1 MEVNL
6 FSTPKK
12 EENIKKNSDSEAAMW
27 GGVLSIGGAIFL
39 INKNM
44 PKFENW
50 YYIHFEE
57 IYLSLF
63 GLAVLLAVF
72 LIFII
77 KKKTAYMDERASLLF
92 PLWEKDEG
100 NIEVG
105 KTKDDINIHLS
116 DENRCS
122 HVQVIGTTGS
132 GKTKSVVIPW
142 SIRDLKRGK
151 SVVIIDGKGASDL
164 PEEIFN
170 TIKASEIDCKQFH
183 FDLDNPT
190 SSMSINPLR
199 HGTAQQITDRI
210 FSSFEFQDPF
220 YSAVQYDICGYLI
233 KLILDTEKVITFKLL
248 YTLLTDDKELSK
260 FISELDD
267 GHGLRD
273 KLKTFL
279 REPVKDRRNKMAGLI
294 SQISPFANSE
304 VAKIVN
310 CTDNDGS
317 LSNLMLDSYDT
328 QIFIFS
334 IPTLKYQKLGHQLGK
349 LILQELAWCIG
360 ERERLRENNFTSV
373 ILDEFPEFVY
383 EGFISILNKA
393 RSAKVAM
400 HLCHQALSDFT
411 AISESFA
418 RSINTNTN
426 VKCILGLNDP
436 ETADFYARHLG
447 TFTTEK
453 YTEQTVEGGFF
464 RNKEETGRASM
475 REVESYK
482 IHPNILKSL
491 YQGKGVI
498 HLPTKKGIVTEE
510 IMFKAFNQLE
520 ENFG

>member
-1 MEVNL
+1 MFNDSAKNVEN
-6 FSTPKK
+6 KK
-12 EENIKKNSDSEAAMW
+12 EMSNTEASAAAIMISGVGSIFLIKKNMYK
-27 GGVLSIGGAIFL
+27 I
-39 INKNM
+39 
-44 PKFENW
+44 ENW
-50 YYIHFEE
+50 YFNHFEE
-57 IYLSLF
+57 VYLTCFALLVM
-63 GLAVLLAVF
+63 LAIFCIF
-72 LIFII
+72 LI
-77 KKKTAYMDERASLLF
+77 KKKTNDMDERKKLLS
-92 PLWEKDEG
+92 PIWEKFKS
-100 NIEVG
+100 NIEIG
-105 KTKDDINIHLS
+105 KTKDGIDIHLS
-116 DENRCS
+116 DDVRS
-122 HVQVIGTTGS
+122 AHVQVIGTTGS

-170 TIKASEIDCKQFH
+170 IIETSEIACKTFH
-183 FDLDNPT
+183 FDLDNP
-190 SSMSINPLR
+190 SQSVSINPLR

-220 YSAVQYDICGYLI
+220 YSAVQYDVCGYLI
-233 KLILDTEKVITFKLL
+233 KLIVDTERVVTFKQL
-248 YTLLTDDKELSK
+248 YALLTDDKELSK
-260 FISELDD
+260 LISEL
-267 GHGLRD
+267 GVSHSLRD
-273 KLKTFL
+273 KLKNYL
-279 REPVKDRRNKMAGLI
+279 RESVKDRKNKMAGLI

-304 VAKIVN
+304 VAEIVN
-310 CTDNDGS
+310 SVDDNSS
-317 LSNLMLDSYDT
+317 LSNLLLNSYDT

-349 LILQELAWCIG
+349 LILQELAWCVG
-360 ERERLRENNFTSV
+360 ERERNRDNHFTSV
-373 ILDEFPEFVY
+373 ILDEFSEFVY

-400 HLCHQALSDFT
+400 HLCHQALSDLT
-411 AISESFA
+411 AVTDSFA

-447 TFTTEK
+447 TMTTEK

-491 YQGKGVI
+491 YQGKGVV
-498 HLPTKKGIVTEE
+498 HLPTKYGLVTEE
-510 IMFKAFNQLE
+510 IMFKAFNHLE
-520 ENFG
+520 V

>member
-1 MEVNL
+1 M
-6 FSTPKK
+6 FSGNTKNTETKK
-12 EENIKKNSDSEAAMW
+12 EMSNTEASSVAIM
-27 GGVLSIGGAIFL
+27 IGGASGIFL

-44 PKFENW
+44 HKIENW
-50 YYIHFEE
+50 HFNHFEE
-57 IYLSLF
+57 IYLVCF
-63 GLAVLLAVF
+63 GLAIMLTIF
-72 LIFII
+72 LIFML
-77 KKKTAYMDERASLLF
+77 KKKTADMDKRAFLLS
-92 PLWEKDEG
+92 PLWGKG
-100 NIEVG
+100 VANIEIG
-105 KTKDDINIHLS
+105 KTKDGIDIHLN
-116 DENRCS
+116 DESRS
-122 HVQVIGTTGS
+122 AHVQVIGTTGS

-170 TIKASEIDCKQFH
+170 IIETSEIACKQLH
-183 FDLDNPT
+183 FDLDNPDQ
-190 SSMSINPLR
+190 SVSINPLR

-233 KLILDTEKVITFKLL
+233 KLIIDTKRVVTFKQL
-248 YTLLTDDKELSK
+248 YILLTDDKELSK
-260 FISELDD
+260 LISELDVNRVF
-267 GHGLRD
+267 RD
-273 KLKTFL
+273 KLKNYL
-279 REPVKDRRNKMAGLI
+279 RESVKDRRNKMAGLI

-304 VAKIVN
+304 IAEIVN
-310 CTDNDGS
+310 CVDDNSS
-317 LSNLMLDSYDT
+317 LSSLMLNSYDP

-360 ERERLRENNFTSV
+360 ERERLRDNNFTSV
-373 ILDEFPEFVY
+373 ILDEFPEFIY

-447 TFTTEK
+447 TLTTEK

-482 IHPNILKSL
+482 IHPNILKGL

-498 HLPTKKGIVTEE
+498 HLPTKRGVVTEE
-510 IMFKAFNQLE
+510 IMFKAFNHLE

>member
-1 MEVNL
+1 MFNEN
-6 FSTPKK
+6 TKNTETKK
-12 EENIKKNSDSEAAMW
+12 EVSNTEASAAAIM
-27 GGVLSIGGAIFL
+27 IGGGGGIFL

-44 PKFENW
+44 HKVENW
-50 YYIHFEE
+50 YFSHFEE
-57 IYLSLF
+57 IYLACF
-63 GLAVLLAVF
+63 GLVVLLAVF
-72 LIFII
+72 LFLTL
-77 KKKTAYMDERASLLF
+77 KKKTADMDKRASLLS
-92 PLWEKDEG
+92 PLWRRVESS
-100 NIEVG
+100 IEVG
-105 KTKDDINIHLS
+105 KTKDGIDIHLS
-116 DENRCS
+116 DENRS
-122 HVQVIGTTGS
+122 AHVQVIGTTGS

-142 SIRDLKRGK
+142 SIRDLKRGR

-170 TIKASEIDCKQFH
+170 IIEASKIDCKQFH
-183 FDLDNPT
+183 FDLDNPV
-190 SSMSINPLR
+190 SSVSINPLR

-233 KLILDTEKVITFKLL
+233 KLIIDTERVVTFKQL
-248 YTLLTDDKELSK
+248 YSLLTDDKELSK
-260 FISELDD
+260 LISELDET
-267 GHGLRD
+267 HGLRD
-273 KLKTFL
+273 KLKNYL
-279 REPVKDRRNKMAGLI
+279 RESAKDRRNKMAGLI
-294 SQISPFANSE
+294 SQVSPFANSE
-304 VAKIVN
+304 VAEIVN
-310 CTDNDGS
+310 CTSDNSS
-317 LSNLMLDSYDT
+317 LSNLLLNSYDT

-360 ERERLRENNFTSV
+360 ERERLRDNNFTAV

-400 HLCHQALSDFT
+400 HLCHQALSDLT
-411 AISESFA
+411 AVSESFA

-447 TFTTEK
+447 TTTTEK

-482 IHPNILKSL
+482 VHPNILKSL
-491 YQGKGVI
+491 YQGNGVI
-498 HLPTKKGIVTEE
+498 HLPTKRGIVTEQ
-510 IMFKAFNQLE
+510 IMFKAFNHLE
-520 ENFG
+520 ENFE

>member
-1 MEVNL
+1 MFN
-6 FSTPKK
+6 TPVKDEK
-12 EENIKKNSDSEAAMW
+12 SSNTSDSDSAMMAGVLAI
-27 GGVLSIGGAIFL
+27 GGVIFL
-39 INKNM
+39 VNKNM
-44 PKFENW
+44 PKVENW
-50 YYIHFEE
+50 YFNHFEE
-57 IYLSLF
+57 IYLGAF
-63 GLAVLLAVF
+63 ALAVLLAVF
-72 LIFII
+72 LIFML
-77 KKKTAYMDERASLLF
+77 KKKTADMDKRASLLF
-92 PLWEKDEG
+92 PLGGKRES
-100 NIEVG
+100 NIEIG
-105 KTKDDINIHLS
+105 KTKDGIDIHLS
-116 DENRCS
+116 DEVRS
-122 HVQVIGTTGS
+122 AHVQVIGTTGS

-142 SIRDLKRGK
+142 TIRDLKRGK

-170 TIKASEIDCKQFH
+170 IIEASEIACKQFH
-183 FDLDNPT
+183 FDLDNADQ
-190 SSMSINPLR
+190 SVSINPLR

-220 YSAVQYDICGYLI
+220 YTAVQYDICGYLI
-233 KLILDTEKVITFKLL
+233 KLIADTERVVTFKQL
-248 YTLLTDDKELSK
+248 YALLTDDKELSK
-260 FISELDD
+260 LISELGE

-273 KLKTFL
+273 KLKIYL
-279 REPVKDRRNKMAGLI
+279 RESVKDRRNKMAGLI

-304 VAKIVN
+304 VAEIVN
-310 CTDNDGS
+310 CTSDNSS
-317 LSNLMLDSYDT
+317 LSNLLLNSYDT

-349 LILQELAWCIG
+349 LILQELAWCVG
-360 ERERLRENNFTSV
+360 ERERNRDNNFTAV
-373 ILDEFPEFVY
+373 ILDEFSEFVY

-400 HLCHQALSDFT
+400 HLCHQALSDLT
-411 AISESFA
+411 AVSDSFA
-418 RSINTNTN
+418 KSINTNTN

-447 TFTTEK
+447 TMTTEK

-498 HLPTKKGIVTEE
+498 HLPTKYGLVTEE
-510 IMFKAFNQLE
+510 IMFKAFNHLE
-520 ENFG
+520 V